1 MFIPVFVLGLILW
14 LWLAWFALRWV
25 KQEHRKKVW
34 RWFLV
39 VTLLICTVDHIAG
52 IVYAH
57 AWVAM
62 AKGKHN
68 LVLKSDS
75 LALQT
80 VLGEKQYYISQEPID
95 LQLESYFDLVVRGHS
110 KLQAIAPSVLDT
122 DDLSHNTYE
131 LVLTSN
137 AGDADCKLFFS
148 LPKNIQALKPMEL
161 NFRYSNFN
169 QDYLLKLAAKNIKKG
184 DKARCIAVRPI
195 PHVTARYLNKYVFI
209 APSPPTYPIGPFAY
223 NYTKII
229 DLTTNEVL
237 CENRGITFWGGW
249 VFRYFFVD
257 TEGSGKPPIYILR
270 QPGICKIDVA
280 AEHVGWGELG
290 L

>member
-25 KQEHRKKVW
+25 KLGHRKKVW

-39 VTLLICTVDHIAG
+39 LTLLICTADHIAG

-68 LVLKSDS
+68 LALKSDS
-75 LALQT
+75 LALQR
-80 VLGEKQYYISQEPID
+80 VVGDKRYYISQEPID
-95 LQLESYFDLVVRGHS
+95 LQLESYFGLVEWGYS
-110 KLQAIAPSVLDT
+110 KLQVIAPSVLDT
-122 DDLSHNTYE
+122 DDLSHYVYE

-137 AGDADCKLFFS
+137 AEDTDCKLFFS
-148 LPKNIQALKPMEL
+148 LPKNIKEIKPRDLSPMSS
-161 NFRYSNFN
+161 FRN
-169 QDYLLKLAAKNIKKG
+169 QDDLLKLAATNIKEG
-184 DKARCIAVRPI
+184 NKARCIAVRPI

-209 APSPPTYPIGPFAY
+209 APNPPTYPIGPFAY

-229 DLTTNEVL
+229 DLSTNEVV
-237 CENRGITFWGGW
+237 CENRGITLWGGW

-280 AEHVGWGELG
+280 TEHHLDD
-290 L
+290 